1 MNRFLKIFLRDR
13 LDQSIQLAGFGK
25 HPAWDDHIDDLGLT
39 TETLV
44 IIRRVLYSEGIGS
57 QVSSGAWNQLEEE
70 RQALDFDHRFVW
82 SRKAQS
88 VVGGIWSSS
97 DGKGRSHFPMIIC
110 LQIRLNGWRAVHRFL
125 PALEDLAA
133 LSRTAKHQQTFRDTF
148 AEAQRRLSADSFG
161 DIGSEVQASDPLEPR
176 KQAIL
181 DGMVTL
187 AQGLKTYMKRGARQ
201 GDRSMHFRLPAIS
214 TRTKESL
221 EFWTGYLETR
231 IRSNFPCLTIA
242 SAGLGPVD
250 VIAGEPDAN
259 DLFCLR
265 ASETSVPM
273 SRLSTGD
280 KHLADLQLEAKVYL
294 RSFEL
299 GSIER
304 SGKRQVRRWWPF

>member
-1 MNRFLKIFLRDR
+1 M
-13 LDQSIQLAGFGK
+13 
-25 HPAWDDHIDDLGLT
+25 
-39 TETLV
+39 
-44 IIRRVLYSEGIGS
+44 
-57 QVSSGAWNQLEEE
+57 
-70 RQALDFDHRFVW
+70 
-82 SRKAQS
+82 
-88 VVGGIWSSS
+88 
-97 DGKGRSHFPMIIC
+97 
-110 LQIRLNGWRAVHRFL
+110 LNGWRAVHRFL

-148 AEAQRRLSADSFG
+148 AEAQRRLSADSFSHF
-161 DIGSEVQASDPLEPR
+161 GSEVQVSDPGEQR
-176 KQAIL
+176 EQAIL

-187 AQGLKTYMKRGARQ
+187 AQGLKAYMKQGARQ

-221 EFWTGYLETR
+221 KFWAGYLETR
-231 IRSNFPCLTIA
+231 IRFNFPCLTIA
-242 SAGLGPVD
+242 STGLGPVD
-250 VIAGEPDAN
+250 VIAGEPGAD

-273 SRLSTGD
+273 SKLAAGD

-304 SGKRQVRRWWPF
+304 SDKRQVRRWWPF

>member
-13 LDQSIQLAGFGK
+13 LDQPIRLAGFGK

-39 TETLV
+39 TQTLV
-44 IIRRVLYSEGIGS
+44 TIRRVLYSEGIGRH
-57 QVSSGAWNQLEEE
+57 VSSGAWNRLEEE

-97 DGKGRSHFPMIIC
+97 DGKGRSHFPMILC
-110 LQIRLNGWRAVHRFL
+110 LQISLNGWRAVHRFL
-125 PALEDLAA
+125 PALDDLAA
-133 LSRTAKHQQTFRDTF
+133 LIRTSKHQQTFRDTF
-148 AEAQRRLSADSFG
+148 GEAQRRLSADSFG
-161 DIGSEVQASDPLEPR
+161 DIGSEVEVSESFEQR
-176 KQAIL
+176 KPAVL
-181 DGMVTL
+181 NGMVTL
-187 AQGLKTYMKRGARQ
+187 AQGLRTYLKRGARQ
-201 GDRSMHFRLPAIS
+201 PDRSMHFRLPAIS
-214 TRTKESL
+214 TRAKESL
-221 EFWTGYLETR
+221 EFWAGYLETR
-231 IRSNFPCLTIA
+231 IRFNVPCLTIA

-250 VIAGEPDAN
+250 VIAGEPDAD

-273 SRLSTGD
+273 SRLAGGN

-304 SGKRQVRRWWPF
+304 SGKDQVRRWWPF

>member
-57 QVSSGAWNQLEEE
+57 QVSSGAWNQLEGE

-133 LSRTAKHQQTFRDTF
+133 LSRTAKHQQTFRDIF
-148 AEAQRRLSADSFG
+148 AEAQRRLSADWFG
-161 DIGSEVQASDPLEPR
+161 DIGSEVRASDPLEQR

-187 AQGLKTYMKRGARQ
+187 AHGLKTYMKRGARQ
-201 GDRSMHFRLPAIS
+201 RDRSMHFRLPAIS

-221 EFWTGYLETR
+221 EFWAGYLETR

-250 VIAGEPDAN
+250 VIAGEPDAG

-265 ASETSVPM
+265 AAETSVPM

-304 SGKRQVRRWWPF
+304 SGRRQVRRWWPF

>member
-39 TETLV
+39 TDTLV

-97 DGKGRSHFPMIIC
+97 DGKGRSHFPIIIC
-110 LQIRLNGWRAVHRFL
+110 LQIRLNSWRAVHRFL

-161 DIGSEVQASDPLEPR
+161 DIGSEVQASDPLEQR

-187 AQGLKTYMKRGARQ
+187 AQGLKIYMKRGARQ

-231 IRSNFPCLTIA
+231 IHSNFPCLTIA

-304 SGKRQVRRWWPF
+304 PGKRRVRRWWPF

>member
-1 MNRFLKIFLRDR
+1 MNRFLRIFLRDR
-13 LDQSIQLAGFGK
+13 PDQPIQLAGFGK

-44 IIRRVLYSEGIGS
+44 IIRRLLYSEGIGR

-88 VVGGIWSSS
+88 VVGGIWSST
-97 DGKGRSHFPMIIC
+97 DGKGRSRFPMILC
-110 LQIRLNGWRAVHRFL
+110 LQISLNGWRAVHRFL

-133 LSRTAKHQQTFRDTF
+133 SIRTAKHQQTFRDTF
-148 AEAQRRLSADSFG
+148 AEAQRRLCADSFG
-161 DIGSEVQASDPLEPR
+161 DTVAEVQVSDPLEQR
-176 KQAIL
+176 KPAVL

-187 AQGLKTYMKRGARQ
+187 AQGLKTYVKRGARQ
-201 GDRSMHFRLPAIS
+201 PDRSMHFRLPAIS
-214 TRTKESL
+214 TRGKESL
-221 EFWTGYLETR
+221 EFWAGYLDTR
-231 IRSNFPCLTIA
+231 IRFTFPCLTIA

-250 VIAGEPDAN
+250 VIAGEPDAD

-273 SRLSTGD
+273 SRLATGD

-304 SGKRQVRRWWPF
+304 LSKNQVRRWWPF

>member
-70 RQALDFDHRFVW
+70 RQALGFDHRFVW

-161 DIGSEVQASDPLEPR
+161 DIGSEVQASDSLEQR

-187 AQGLKTYMKRGARQ
+187 AQGLKIYMKRGARQ
-201 GDRSMHFRLPAIS
+201 RDRSMHFRLPAIS

-231 IRSNFPCLTIA
+231 IRSDFPCLTIA

-304 SGKRQVRRWWPF
+304 SGKRQVRRWWSF

>member
-13 LDQSIQLAGFGK
+13 TNSPIQLAGFGK
-25 HPAWDDHIDDLGLT
+25 HPAWDDHIDDLGVT

-44 IIRRVLYSEGIGS
+44 IIRRVLYSEGIGR
-57 QVSSGAWNQLEEE
+57 QVSSGAWNRLEEE

-82 SRKAQS
+82 SRKARS

-97 DGKGRSHFPMIIC
+97 DGKGRSHFPMILC
-110 LQIRLNGWRAVHRFL
+110 LQISLNGWRAVHRFL
-125 PALEDLAA
+125 PTLENLAA
-133 LSRTAKHQQTFRDTF
+133 LIRTAKHQQTFRETF
-148 AEAQRRLSADSFG
+148 AEAQRRLSAESFG
-161 DIGSEVQASDPLEPR
+161 DTGAEVQVSDPLDQR
-176 KQAIL
+176 KPAIL

-187 AQGLKTYMKRGARQ
+187 AQGLKTYIKRGAHRP
-201 GDRSMHFRLPAIS
+201 DKSVHFRLPAIS
-214 TRTKESL
+214 TRAKESL
-221 EFWTGYLETR
+221 EFWAGYLDTR
-231 IRSNFPCLTIA
+231 IRFAFPCLTIA

-250 VIAGEPDAN
+250 VIAGEPDAE

-273 SRLSTGD
+273 SRAATGD
-280 KHLADLQLEAKVYL
+280 KHFADLQLEAKVYL

-304 SGKRQVRRWWPF
+304 LGRHPMRRWWPF

>member
-13 LDQSIQLAGFGK
+13 PDQPIQLAGFGK

-44 IIRRVLYSEGIGS
+44 IIRRVLYSEGIGR

-97 DGKGRSHFPMIIC
+97 DGKGRSRFPMILC
-110 LQIRLNGWRAVHRFL
+110 LQISLNGWRAVHRFL

-133 LSRTAKHQQTFRDTF
+133 SIRTVKHQQTFRDTF
-148 AEAQRRLSADSFG
+148 AEAQRRLCADSFG
-161 DIGSEVQASDPLEPR
+161 DTAAEVQVSDPLEQR
-176 KQAIL
+176 KPAVL

-187 AQGLKTYMKRGARQ
+187 AEGLKTYMKRGARQ
-201 GDRSMHFRLPAIS
+201 PDRSMHFRLPAIS
-214 TRTKESL
+214 TRAKESL
-221 EFWTGYLETR
+221 EFWAGYLDTR
-231 IRSNFPCLTIA
+231 IRFTFPCLTIA

-250 VIAGEPDAN
+250 VIAGEPDAD

-265 ASETSVPM
+265 ASETSVPT
-273 SRLSTGD
+273 SRLATGD

-304 SGKRQVRRWWPF
+304 LSKHQVRRWWPF